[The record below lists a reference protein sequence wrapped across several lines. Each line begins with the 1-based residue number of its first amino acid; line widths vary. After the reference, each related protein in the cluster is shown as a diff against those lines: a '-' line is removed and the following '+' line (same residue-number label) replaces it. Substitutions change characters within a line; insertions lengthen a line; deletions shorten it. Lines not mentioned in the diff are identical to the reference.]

1 MKTKFDANEINLLTL
16 AKKYSNETKA
26 RKLFEAMR
34 WPDGKPICPHCK
46 HDEAY
51 TLKSK
56 KGTKNKVRA
65 GLYCCSACRK
75 TFTATVGTV
84 MEDSHLPISK
94 WLMAMFLISSSKKG
108 MSAHQIHRMLKITY
122 KSAWFMCHRIRFVFA
137 DDKNTK
143 PLSGTVEVDETFVG
157 GKGDI
162 KTSFLRKTP
171 VVVLL
176 ERDGRARTRVVS
188 NVSQHNLA
196 QCLFECV
203 DKAAIVNTDDH
214 PAYKPA
220 LKKYKRHDA
229 VNHSRDEY
237 HRRNPDGTVST
248 TNSAESF
255 FSLLKR
261 GVYGAWHHVSR
272 EHLPKYANEFAF
284 RWSHRKTTDAERMAE
299 IIPLLAGKRLLYRQ
313 PVNNN

>member
-1 MKTKFDANEINLLTL
+1 MKTKFNADELNLITL

-26 RKLFEAMR
+26 RKLFESWR
-34 WPDGKPICPHCK
+34 WPGGKAICPHCK

-51 TLKSK
+51 AMKSK
-56 KGTKNKVRA
+56 PGTKNKMRA

-108 MSAHQIHRMLKITY
+108 MSAHQVHRMLNITY
-122 KSAWFMCHRIRFVFA
+122 KAAWFMCHRIRFAFG
-137 DDKNTK
+137 DDKNSK
-143 PLSGTVEVDETFVG
+143 PLAGTVEVDETFVG
-157 GKGDI
+157 GTGDRR
-162 KTSFLRKTP
+162 TSFLRKIP

-176 ERDGRARTRVVS
+176 ERGGKAKTRVVA
-188 NVSQHNLA
+188 NVSQRNLG

-203 DKAAIVNTDDH
+203 DKSATVNTDDH
-214 PAYKPA
+214 DAYKPA
-220 LKKYKRHDA
+220 AKAFARHDV
-229 VNHSRDEY
+229 VNHSREEY
-237 HRRNPDGTVST
+237 HRVNPDGTVST

-284 RWSHRKTTDAERMAE
+284 RWSNSRLTDGARMAA
-299 IIPLLAGKRLLYRQ
+299 IAPLFDGKRLMYRQ
-313 PVNNN
+313 PVN

>member
-1 MKTKFDANEINLLTL
+1 MKTKFNADELNLLML

-34 WPDGKPICPHCK
+34 WPGGKPICPHCK

-51 TLKSK
+51 TIKSK
-56 KGTKNKVRA
+56 PGTKNKVRP

-94 WLMAMFLISSSKKG
+94 WLMASFLLASSKKG
-108 MSAHQIHRMLKITY
+108 MSAHQMHRMLKITY
-122 KSAWFMCHRIRFVFA
+122 KAAWFMCHRLRFA
-137 DDKNTK
+137 IGDDGVKLK
-143 PLSGTVEVDETFVG
+143 GTVEADETFVG
-157 GKGDI
+157 GKGEL

-176 ERDGRARTRVVS
+176 ERGGRAKTRVVS

-203 DKAAIVNTDDH
+203 DRSATVNTDDH
-214 PAYKPA
+214 TAYKPA
-220 LKKYKRHDA
+220 LKGYKRHDV
-229 VNHSRDEY
+229 VNHSKDEY
-237 HRRNPDGTVST
+237 HRRNPDGTIST

-284 RWSHRKTTDAERMAE
+284 RWSNRKLTDGARMAE
-299 IIPLLAGKRLLYRQ
+299 IAPLMAGKRLLYRQ
-313 PVNNN
+313 PVNN

>member
-1 MKTKFDANEINLLTL
+1 MKTKFNADELNLLVL

-26 RKLFEAMR
+26 RKLFESWR
-34 WPDGKPICPHCK
+34 WPGGKAICPHCK

-51 TLKSK
+51 AMKSK
-56 KGTKNKVRA
+56 PGTKNKMRA

-122 KSAWFMCHRIRFVFA
+122 KAAWFMCHRIRFAFG
-137 DDKNTK
+137 DDCEKLK
-143 PLSGTVEVDETFVG
+143 GIVEADETFVG
-157 GKGDI
+157 GKGENRTKFI
-162 KTSFLRKTP
+162 RKTAIMAL
-171 VVVLL
+171 V
-176 ERDGRARTRVVS
+176 ERGGKAKTRVIAS
-188 NVSQHNLA
+188 VSQRNLGA
-196 QCLFECV
+196 VLNECV
-203 DKAAIVNTDDH
+203 DKSATVNTDEH
-214 PAYKPA
+214 PGYKQP
-220 LKKYKRHDA
+220 LKSFARHDA
-229 VNHSRDEY
+229 VNHSKDEY
-237 HRRNPDGTVST
+237 HRQNLDGTIST

-261 GVYGAWHHVSR
+261 GVYGSWHHVSR

-284 RWSHRKTTDAERMAE
+284 RWGTNKLTDGARTAA
-299 IIPLLAGKRLLYRQ
+299 IVPLFAGKRLMYRQ
-313 PVNNN
+313 PAN